1 MNTDG
6 SSTLKT
12 KKAKAGNA
20 IRDWE
25 GKWICGFSS
34 LLGDCSAAELWGL
47 ILGQRIAWRKGYS
60 NLLVERDSLVLV
72 DGLANQA
79 EGFSKHHNLRVVC

>member
-6 SSTLKT
+6 SSTLTT
-12 KKAKAGNA
+12 KKAGAGNA

-34 LLGDCSAAELWGL
+34 RLGDCSAEEAELWGL
-47 ILGQRIAWRKGYS
+47 ILGLRIAWRKGYS

-72 DGLANQA
+72 DWLANRR
-79 EGFSKHHNLRVVC
+79 GFRGTTTYV